1 MKNSSGPDFFTKVS
15 CLCGN
20 NHYISLHNPIL
31 SNFWN
36 NHECSSIQTRN
47 IWGSIDFDQSQ
58 QWLFT
63 KQASFKKRLIL
74 HPYGMAIQIDSCP
87 YPIPISLGYHRLSR
101 HISSLNP
108 FLVAEILEPFAP
120 RQQVFSF
127 LAGAPVISCVPRL
140 RAVCMCSFPWNRVVQ
155 QIVCWFLWIHGIH
168 GLLANKHICCL
179 PSRIWGWHGF
189 SPEKAGSPQL

>member
-1 MKNSSGPDFFTKVS
+1 MTGNFLGKSNLTPQHGKHRRRPSRGSWLEVSWLFDGGLLNSSGPDFFTKVS
-15 CLCGN
+15 SLCGN
-20 NHYISLHNPIL
+20 NHYISLYNPIL

-36 NHECSSIQTRN
+36 NHECSSIQARN

-63 KQASFKKRLIL
+63 KQASFEERLIL
-74 HPYGMAIQIDSCP
+74 HPYEMAIQIDSCR

-101 HISSLNP
+101 HICSLNP

-127 LAGAPVISCVPRL
+127 LAGAPVFR
-140 RAVCMCSFPWNRVVQ
+140 
-155 QIVCWFLWIHGIH
+155 
-168 GLLANKHICCL
+168 
-179 PSRIWGWHGF
+179 
-189 SPEKAGSPQL
+189 